1 MYSQFETLIKVR
13 PDDIDLNNHVHSTKY
28 LDYMLAARFE
38 QMEVNYRMSMSEFF
52 NRGLNWVANNFT
64 IDFKRS
70 LKLGDTA
77 VVRTGIEEVGGAY
90 VVVKFGILI
99 QASGKVAAEGHSK
112 FTLIDL
118 QSGKPTRIPEDI
130 LAKYVI

>member
-13 PDDIDLNNHVHSTKY
+13 PDDIDLNNHLHSTKY

-38 QMEVNYRMSMSEFF
+38 QMEVNYGMSMPEFF
-52 NRGLNWVANNFT
+52 KRGLNWVANNFT
-64 IDFKRS
+64 VDFKRS

-77 VVRTGIEEVGGAY
+77 IVRTGIREVGGAF
-90 VVVKFGILI
+90 VIVQFSVLNK
-99 QASGKVAAEGHSK
+99 ATGKVAAEGHAK

-118 QSGKPTRIPEDI
+118 HTGKPARIPEDI
-130 LAKYVI
+130 LTKYII